1 MKLSLYII
9 SALVPFSVA
18 VAEIT
23 VSGENIEINKDCI
36 RIDSNN
42 VKIRSDDCDEQN
54 KVNKNN
60 DNRSVQGD
68 HNPGQGHDKDKKK
81 DKGK

>member
-1 MKLSLYII
+1 MKFSLYII

-18 VAEIT
+18 VAEVT
-23 VSGENIEINKDCI
+23 VSGENIEINRDCI

-42 VKIRSDDCDEQN
+42 VKIRSDDCDTKN
-54 KVNKNN
+54 KINKNN
-60 DNRSVQGD
+60 DNRSVQGND
-68 HNPGQGHDKDKKK
+68 NPGQGHDKNKKK